1 MRQVALATEL
11 PLIMV
16 GSVIAGGAIGYFIDR
31 YAHTEPIFMLVGGI
45 AGFVTG
51 VWDIIRRLSMDDQNR
66 KMGNGTS
73 GH

>member
-16 GSVIAGGAIGYFIDR
+16 GSVIVGGAIGYFIDR
-31 YAHTEPIFMLVGGI
+31 YAHTDPVFMLVGGI
-45 AGFVTG
+45 AGFATG
-51 VWDIIRRLSMDDQNR
+51 VWDIIRRLSADDRNR
-66 KMGNGTS
+66 KTGNGTD